1 MSEAIEALERQKQE
15 IIDSCTRRIAELD
28 SWIAKIHAE
37 EEKSGLKGP
46 VAVEIPVK
54 PGQYKGMKAGF
65 ALQSYLNERGGGPAE
80 VEKAIKDLIVGGADL
95 GTAKDG
101 RGFDRRPRVVRNAIR
116 NNRIFRYVDRGET
129 KVELANRFSKSA

>member
-28 SWIAKIHAE
+28 AWIAKIHAE
-37 EEKSGLKGP
+37 EEKSGLKSP

-80 VEKAIKDLIVGGADL
+80 VEKATKDLILGGADL